1 MIIQWV
7 VMLMRVSLEVRQNK
21 WISIDLIRNE
31 LNRFDCFQLKKNCFF
46 LLLEKKKIFVSLIIE
61 LIQRITFLFMLLNIY

>member
-31 LNRFDCFQLKKNCFF
+31 LNRFDCFQLKKICFF
-46 LLLEKKKIFVSLIIE
+46 FVSLIIE